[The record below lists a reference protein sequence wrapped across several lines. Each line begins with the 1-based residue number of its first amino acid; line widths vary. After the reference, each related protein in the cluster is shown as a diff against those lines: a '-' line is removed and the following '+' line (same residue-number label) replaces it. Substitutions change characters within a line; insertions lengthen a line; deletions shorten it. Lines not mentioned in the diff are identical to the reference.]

1 MSAQDKTEQHPLMTP
16 SADASPTSAGIFYG
30 WWIVVASGIGL
41 ALHYGPIIV
50 TTFGVFVKPLSHQ
63 FGWSR
68 GQLSI
73 AFSLST
79 LGLAVTAPFVGRL
92 ADYFGARR
100 VILPATLLFGLGFLS
115 LSLLSNHIWHFYA
128 IFILLGLVGVGT
140 TPVTYSKVITRWFD
154 RKRGL
159 ALGLAVAVNS
169 MSSMVM
175 PFFAQTLITR
185 VGWRQA
191 YLFIGLIVIG
201 IALPVVGLLLKESP
215 EAVGLRPDGE
225 TIDDARIARPR
236 EVRTLVFEVRR
247 TAAFWLIAAALFL
260 ISVSYHGSFIHLVP
274 MLTDRGMSSER
285 AALAASL
292 VGAGALMARLIAGY
306 LLDIFLA
313 SSVAVW
319 FFCGSTLG
327 LALLWSG
334 APGDFAFVASFLIGL
349 GVGAE
354 FDIVPYMVSR
364 YFGLAVFAET
374 YGYLMAIFS
383 LGAVAGPPLMGIG
396 FDATG
401 SYRLILGMF
410 AIATLTAA
418 GLVTRLGPY
427 PEPDFALAPA

>member
-1 MSAQDKTEQHPLMTP
+1 MPAQDRTEQQP
-16 SADASPTSAGIFYG
+16 STTLVADAVPTAARIFYG
-30 WWIVVASGIGL
+30 WWIVLASGIGL
-41 ALHYGPIIV
+41 ALHYGPVIV

-79 LGLAVTAPFVGRL
+79 LGLAATAPFVGRL

-100 VILPATLLFGLGFLS
+100 VILPATLFFGLGFLS

-140 TPVTYSKVITRWFD
+140 TPVPYSKVITRWFD
-154 RKRGL
+154 RKRGR
-159 ALGLAVAVNS
+159 ALGLAVAANS

-175 PFFAQTLITR
+175 PVFAQTLITR
-185 VGWRQA
+185 VGWRQT

-201 IALPVVGLLLKESP
+201 VALPVVGLLLKESP
-215 EAVGLRPDGE
+215 ELIGLHPDGD
-225 TIDDARIARPR
+225 IISHARMSGQR
-236 EVRTLVFEVRR
+236 EAVRTLAFHEVRR
-247 TAAFWLIAAALFL
+247 TAASWLIAAALFL

-274 MLTDRGMSSER
+274 MLTDRGMSPQR

-306 LLDIFLA
+306 LLDIFRA

-319 FFCGSTLG
+319 FFCGSTMG

-334 APGDFAFVASFLIGL
+334 APGGFAFVASFLIGL
-349 GVGAE
+349 GLGAE

-364 YFGLAVFAET
+364 YFGLAAFAET
-374 YGYLMAIFS
+374 YGYS
-383 LGAVAGPPLMGIG
+383 LPSFLWARWPVL
-396 FDATG
+396 
-401 SYRLILGMF
+401 R
-410 AIATLTAA
+410 
-418 GLVTRLGPY
+418 
-427 PEPDFALAPA
+427 